1 MYKPRIIEKRLFS
14 CATCGYSAQVL
25 GESYFDYGCH
35 NYVAT
40 FNCRKCKVLFESVIT
55 KMECW
60 EPPNVTHNLADEII
74 CLNCGTDKNNVW
86 NMETG
91 VCPKCNGKMNYT
103 IEGEIK
109 VHHKAGEQK
118 LT

>member
-1 MYKPRIIEKRLFS
+1 MHSQDKPKQIEKRLFNCS
-14 CATCGYSAQVL
+14 SCGYTAQVL

-35 NYVAT
+35 DYMAT
-40 FNCRKCKVLFESVIT
+40 FKCLKCKVLFESVIT

-60 EPPNVTHNLADEII
+60 EPPNVTYNLADEII

-91 VCPKCNGKMNYT
+91 VCPKCNGEMNYT
-103 IEGEIK
+103 KVGETK
-109 VHHKAGEQK
+109 VHH
-118 LT
+118 